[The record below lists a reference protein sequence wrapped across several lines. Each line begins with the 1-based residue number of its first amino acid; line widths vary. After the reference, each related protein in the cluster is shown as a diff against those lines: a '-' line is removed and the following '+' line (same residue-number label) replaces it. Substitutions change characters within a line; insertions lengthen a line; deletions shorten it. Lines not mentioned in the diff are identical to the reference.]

1 MEILFEYKNRDQK
14 FNCKQKLNQ
23 KINNFLKIEKYQKS
37 KNSTILKIQKFN
49 F

>member
-23 KINNFLKIEKYQKS
+23 KIKIKINLNCLKLNYEKFK
-37 KNSTILKIQKFN
+37 
-49 F
+49 